1 MTTGRLSQAVTLAAT
16 LIAGE
21 AAAQTATPPTPMDF
35 AASVAQSDAY
45 EILAARDALAQSRDP
60 QVQAF
65 ARMMIDE
72 HERMGASLRQAVTA
86 AGLSP
91 PPEAMS
97 GDQAALLSSLQSLS
111 GPAFDK
117 AYALQQVL
125 AHHQAIAVVRSFAAG
140 GAEPTL
146 RAAAQAAAPMI
157 QRHLELAEHLR
168 AAVGGS

>member
-1 MTTGRLSQAVTLAAT
+1 MPSK
-16 LIAGE
+16 
-21 AAAQTATPPTPMDF
+21 
-35 AASVAQSDAY
+35 
-45 EILAARDALAQSRDP
+45 AARNAPPKTRP
-60 QVQAF
+60 TG
-65 ARMMIDE
+65 ARAGI
-72 HERMGASLRQAVTA
+72 AAA

-97 GDQAALLSSLQSLS
+97 GDQAALLSSLQGLS